1 MVDYDFILETVIT
14 IILTLYYIIEG
25 MVKAVLPTRYLSRK
39 DISRDTALVT
49 GAGKSLHYTSIL

>member
-1 MVDYDFILETVIT
+1 MVNFDFLLQTVIT

-25 MVKAVLPTRYLSRK
+25 MVKAVLPARYLSRK

-49 GAGKSLHYTSIL
+49 GAGKSLH

>member
-1 MVDYDFILETVIT
+1 MVNFDFLLQTVIT

-25 MVKAVLPTRYLSRK
+25 MVKAVLPARYLPKK

-49 GAGKSLHYTSIL
+49 GAGKSLH